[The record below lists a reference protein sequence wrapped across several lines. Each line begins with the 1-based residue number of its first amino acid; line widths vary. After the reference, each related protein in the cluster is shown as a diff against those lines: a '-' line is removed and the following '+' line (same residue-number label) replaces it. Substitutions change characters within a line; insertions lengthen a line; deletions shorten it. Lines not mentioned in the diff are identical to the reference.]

1 MKSLYRI
8 LGVSRH
14 DGDAQIKSAY
24 RRLVKQLHPDLHPG
38 DAAIA
43 ERFKEVS
50 RAYAILSDAIERGR
64 YDRGEID
71 GNGARRRPFR
81 RGPARTSVHPGGTGF
96 EPFHQAPRT
105 GAEVFQYF
113 FSARKGEVKTA
124 SIAAQRDHIYEITV
138 SFFEAARGIS
148 RRLSLHNGKTVD
160 VIVPPGTSSGRSL
173 RLRGQGEPAVAGGHA
188 GDAII
193 AVQVA
198 PHEFLTKRGNDVHLD
213 LAVSANDARNGGRI
227 RVPTLDGAVTMTLPK
242 GSRLGTILR
251 LKGKGIEASRGS
263 GRGDQFVSIKIDA
276 AAAAIDLDDAIANR

>member
-1 MKSLYRI
+1 MF
-8 LGVSRH
+8 
-14 DGDAQIKSAY
+14 
-24 RRLVKQLHPDLHPG
+24 QL
-38 DAAIA
+38 
-43 ERFKEVS
+43 
-50 RAYAILSDAIERGR
+50 
-64 YDRGEID
+64 
-71 GNGARRRPFR
+71 
-81 RGPARTSVHPGGTGF
+81 
-96 EPFHQAPRT
+96 
-105 GAEVFQYF
+105 F